1 MTKRKQARNK
11 FGCWKSKMSRHRSEA
26 RLGDQTEDKSVS
38 DVELPQQCLIKE
50 YSRLQAMSQ
59 LELEAG
65 AVWRFFSS
73 PLSRHRA
80 DTNWRR
86 WNLKLNMF

>member
-1 MTKRKQARNK
+1 
-11 FGCWKSKMSRHRSEA
+11 MSRHRSEA
-26 RLGDQTEDKSVS
+26 RLGDQTIGSEDKSVS

-65 AVWRFFSS
+65 AVWRFFFFSAF
-73 PLSRHRA
+73 PP
-80 DTNWRR
+80 
-86 WNLKLNMF
+86 

>member
-1 MTKRKQARNK
+1 
-11 FGCWKSKMSRHRSEA
+11 MSRHWSEA
-26 RLGDQTEDKSVS
+26 RLGDQTIGSEDKSVS

-65 AVWRFFSS
+65 AVWRFFSLRF
-73 PLSRHRA
+73 PAIELTPTGA
-80 DTNWRR
+80 GI
-86 WNLKLNMF
+86 